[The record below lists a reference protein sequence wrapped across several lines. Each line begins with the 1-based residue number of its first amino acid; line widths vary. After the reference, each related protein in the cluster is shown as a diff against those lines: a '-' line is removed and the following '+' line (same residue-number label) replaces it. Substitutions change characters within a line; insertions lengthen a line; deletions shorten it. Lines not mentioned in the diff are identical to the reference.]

1 MWKPVHCQRKLLI
14 VLLRVYTKTFCRH
27 GAPAH
32 IVTDQGREFV
42 NQIAERLNSKYNIN
56 HRITSAYN
64 SQSNGLDERTNQ
76 TVKKTLRKLTANKD
90 EDWED
95 YLNGVLFAINTN
107 TSTTTKY
114 SPFFLMYGRNPVF
127 PMESEVQSMQP
138 LPSFTDDE
146 LELQLSRHVKAMNQL
161 RDQIFPKVSENINH
175 AQEKQRQQFQR
186 RKGNI
191 SCPFQN
197 KDMVLRRNM
206 LQKTKMG
213 HKTEDNWLGPYE
225 VVDLDE
231 NKGTCKLQN
240 QKTGQIIKRR
250 VPLKQLKPYISP
262 ESTSEIGNTNNPI
275 DHLIKSED
283 HTTTK
288 NKDADEDTVPDAKP
302 EDTHDIPKTKSED
315 CTSTSSLAHNGQDRD
330 FELGD
335 GQSLS
340 SCSCPST
347 DDDADMHLAT
357 DLERVASLTEEDLER
372 QMSNIEQELTDIYS
386 GKVIN
391 WREELLEKGNCQQ
404 YPYLKKQD
412 LAYNAHVASFTDE
425 QLNIVLSSIQ
435 EIFPKANLD
444 IATKVLIPEACL
456 LIVRDVLSIPYSEAE
471 KFVCNPQHYHLPSLK
486 RRGGSTDDSKVLTK
500 KQKVHKYSTPS
511 SPTHD
516 ECVINYEGTAY
527 YDGTVPFKDT
537 VPRNRWLA
545 ISNTRSSWTVSTYS

>member
-1 MWKPVHCQRKLLI
+1 M
-14 VLLRVYTKTFCRH
+14 
-27 GAPAH
+27 
-32 IVTDQGREFV
+32 
-42 NQIAERLNSKYNIN
+42 QIIHYYR
-56 HRITSAYN
+56 
-64 SQSNGLDERTNQ
+64 
-76 TVKKTLRKLTANKD
+76 TLRKLIANKD

-127 PMESEVQSMQP
+127 PMESEEQSMQP

-161 RDQIFPKVSENINH
+161 RDQIFSKVSENINH

-357 DLERVASLTEEDLER
+357 DLERVASLSEEDLER

-391 WREELLEKGNCQQ
+391 WRKELLEKGNCQQ

-412 LAYNAHVASFTDE
+412 LAYNVHVASFTDE

-435 EIFPKANLD
+435 EFFPKANLD

-486 RRGGSTDDSKVLTK
+486 RRAGSTDDIKVLTK
-500 KQKVHKYSTPS
+500 KQKVHKYSTTS

-516 ECVINYEGTAY
+516 ECVINYEG
-527 YDGTVPFKDT
+527 
-537 VPRNRWLA
+537 
-545 ISNTRSSWTVSTYS
+545 IVSPTK